1 MDADGNRSN
10 TQNDGEKQDGH
21 KAARFFLG
29 WLVALNKGITKLLK
43 KALGPDYIAVTED
56 EVLDMVNALAQTPDD
71 DGDGENV
78 IEESS
83 AQMINNIFEFKD
95 LTAGDVMTHRTNI
108 VGVDMSVSLDDIIY
122 LALDM
127 GFSRI
132 PVYEG
137 SIDRIVGI
145 IIVKDLLCLVG
156 KSQAD
161 LDGFDIRDFVRS
173 VNFVP
178 ESCPCS
184 EVFKSLTSLKSG
196 MAVVA
201 DEYGG
206 TAGIVT
212 LEDIIEAVMGNIQ
225 DEYDDERSEIVKV
238 GEDEYDID
246 GEADPDEVFRLFG
259 VELPE
264 EHDYETI
271 AGFITDKLGYIPE
284 GERGVRGRE
293 ACGNSGRGQVH
304 IKGSCF
310 QGPADRRA
318 RAYTGRGQRLMARVS
333 QAKKKRAAEV
343 IELLRGE
350 YPDVKCALIYEKPH
364 ELLIATRLSAQCTD
378 KRVNMVTPALFE
390 RFPSIDAFAE
400 AEVGEV
406 EEYIRTC
413 GLYKT
418 KAQDIVNMCV
428 MLRDIYGGKVPDSIE
443 ELTKLPGVGRK
454 TANLIVGDLYG
465 KPAMVCDTHVIRLS
479 NRLGL
484 ADSTDAGVVEKQLR
498 EIVPPEEGLMLC
510 HRLVHHG
517 RDVCDARA
525 PKCEAC
531 VLRNV
536 CPSKDKPVRSFRAG
550 SKK

>member
-1 MDADGNRSN
+1 
-10 TQNDGEKQDGH
+10 
-21 KAARFFLG
+21 
-29 WLVALNKGITKLLK
+29 
-43 KALGPDYIAVTED
+43 
-56 EVLDMVNALAQTPDD
+56 
-71 DGDGENV
+71 
-78 IEESS
+78 
-83 AQMINNIFEFKD
+83 
-95 LTAGDVMTHRTNI
+95 
-108 VGVDMSVSLDDIIY
+108 
-122 LALDM
+122 
-127 GFSRI
+127 
-132 PVYEG
+132 
-137 SIDRIVGI
+137 
-145 IIVKDLLCLVG
+145 
-156 KSQAD
+156 
-161 LDGFDIRDFVRS
+161 
-173 VNFVP
+173 
-178 ESCPCS
+178 
-184 EVFKSLTSLKSG
+184 
-196 MAVVA
+196 
-201 DEYGG
+201 
-206 TAGIVT
+206 
-212 LEDIIEAVMGNIQ
+212 
-225 DEYDDERSEIVKV
+225 
-238 GEDEYDID
+238 
-246 GEADPDEVFRLFG
+246 
-259 VELPE
+259 
-264 EHDYETI
+264 
-271 AGFITDKLGYIPE
+271 
-284 GERGVRGRE
+284 
-293 ACGNSGRGQVH
+293 
-304 IKGSCF
+304 
-310 QGPADRRA
+310 
-318 RAYTGRGQRLMARVS
+318 MARVS

-428 MLRDIYGGKVPDSIE
+428 MLRDIYGGKVPDSLE
-443 ELTKLPGVGRK
+443 
-454 TANLIVGDLYG
+454 
-465 KPAMVCDTHVIRLS
+465 AMVCDTHVIRLS